1 MSVVLSY
8 VDTTK
13 AIIASDGLA
22 TYKNKRTAPIVNAM
36 LVEDT
41 NTFIQ
46 KCIASFDNL
55 ERCGFLICGKGKNG
69 VPCSASTSNYA
80 PDVLNYAIADN
91 ILYYALYPEEVPRN
105 VDLFRNRILQ
115 CPHDIRF
122 AMGLTIDDVA
132 KLSPTVN
139 TQHYFQELR
148 F

>member
-22 TYKNKRTAPIVNAM
+22 TYKNKRTAHSNEQKIIHLNDNVLLGYAGHLHSCLRIVSLLTNAKPENQPIVNAM

-69 VPCSASTSNYA
+69 VP
-80 PDVLNYAIADN
+80 
-91 ILYYALYPEEVPRN
+91 
-105 VDLFRNRILQ
+105 
-115 CPHDIRF
+115 
-122 AMGLTIDDVA
+122 
-132 KLSPTVN
+132 
-139 TQHYFQELR
+139 
-148 F
+148 